1 MPTGR
6 MPVKLTDAQI
16 EEIGRELDKMRHE
29 VIESRGDRDR
39 RYIRNVIKTQRG
51 LALGGRVI
59 ILASILFLPA
69 WGHGL
74 ASYTIFLSLLVFGA
88 FCLGIA
94 KIIENMEIAHNVM
107 HAQWDW
113 MMDEDIQSATWE
125 WDNVCASE
133 EWKVSHNFKH
143 HTWTNVLGK
152 DPDVGYGMLRVS
164 PEQRWKPYYL
174 GQPIYALILAVFFE
188 WAIAI
193 QGLELGRVFSGK
205 TSLRQIRSQ
214 VILTVRK
221 MGAQIM
227 KDYVLWPLL
236 VVALTLPLAF
246 SGSGPAW
253 LAVFLWVLAANG
265 AANLFR
271 NFWTY
276 LIIFCGHFP
285 GDVYVFTKQQVE
297 DETRARWYVRQLL
310 ASCNI
315 SGGKLFHFLSGN
327 LSHQIEHHLF
337 PDLPSNRYQELAP
350 RVRAMADRFELPYNT
365 GSLVRQ
371 FGSTVWKILRL
382 SFPGGASLGMTW
394 EFKTWNEQ
402 QESTEI

>member
-6 MPVKLTDAQI
+6 MPVRLTEAQI
-16 EEIGRELDKMRHE
+16 EEIGRELDAIRHE

-59 ILASILFLPA
+59 ILASVLFLPS

-74 ASYTIFLSLLVFGA
+74 ASYTVFLSLLVFGA
-88 FCLGIA
+88 FSLGLA

-113 MMDEDIQSATWE
+113 MRDEDIQSSTWE
-125 WDNVCASE
+125 WDNVCPSA
-133 EWKVSHNFKH
+133 EWKVSHNYKH

-164 PEQRWKPYYL
+164 PEQRWKPFYL
-174 GQPIYALILAVFFE
+174 GQPIYALVLAVFFE

-205 TSLRQIRSQ
+205 SSLRQIRSQ
-214 VILTVRK
+214 VNMTLKK

-227 KDYVLWPLL
+227 KDYVMWPFV
-236 VVALTLPLAF
+236 VVALTIPFAF
-246 SGSGPAW
+246 LGFGPAW
-253 LAVFLWVLAANG
+253 IAVFLWVLAANA

-285 GDVYVFTKQQVE
+285 GDVYVFTKKQAE
-297 DETRARWYVRQLL
+297 EETRAGWYVRQLL

-315 SGGKLFHFLSGN
+315 RGGKLFHFLSGN

-365 GSLVRQ
+365 GSLVSQ

-382 SFPGGASLGMTW
+382 SFPGGKSLGMSL
-394 EFKTWNEQ
+394 EFNTWNEP
-402 QESTEI
+402 QESTEV